1 MTQIKRIELDKDK
14 ILKQLTALS
23 KIIES
28 DKWKLEYDP
37 ELDELFFGKEVMPKG
52 SFLFS
57 INDELNLFVTAGSK
71 VNGIFVEYF
80 AHNFI
85 EHNKKLKPVLEALE
99 HRKMKDNEKQELAKE
114 ALEGNLLN
122 QAFGSVFNKKKLF
135 AAII

>member
-1 MTQIKRIELDKDK
+1 MIQAKKIELDKNK

-28 DKWKLEYDP
+28 DRWKLEYDS

-57 INDELNLFVTAGSK
+57 INDELNLFVTASSK

-80 AHNFI
+80 AHNYI

-99 HRKMKDNEKQELAKE
+99 NGKKKNKEKQELAKE
-114 ALEGNLLN
+114 ALEGTLLT
-122 QAFGSVFNKKKLF
+122 QAISSVFNKKKF
-135 AAII
+135 IAAIA